1 MSGVE
6 RQLPQ
11 LLTPRLDTMRAP
23 AGVFMV
29 SFRAVVTQFKEAP
42 DAVRAEFTCPV
53 LVWDGE
59 IDKPLPRDM
68 DALEVTGGLGIA
80 SSTSDLKTV
89 FRVAK
94 NAESTLGGGV
104 TIGRVG
110 SNDIAIGEP
119 SVSRFHAYMRQDE
132 DGSWLLIDTGSFHG
146 TFVNERKLAPEERAT
161 LTDGA
166 GIRFGGAVVQFLTPA
181 SLLSLLEKTH

>member
-1 MSGVE
+1 
-6 RQLPQ
+6 
-11 LLTPRLDTMRAP
+11 
-23 AGVFMV
+23 MV
-29 SFRAVVTQFKEAP
+29 SFRGVVTQFKEAP
-42 DAVRAEFTCPV
+42 DVVRGEYACPV
-53 LVWDGE
+53 LLWDGKIE
-59 IDKPLPRDM
+59 KPLPKDM
-68 DALEVTGGLGIA
+68 DALEATGGLGIA
-80 SSTSDLKTV
+80 SAVSDQKTL

-110 SNDIAIGEP
+110 SNDIAIDDP

-166 GIRFGGAVVQFLTPA
+166 VIRFGGAVVQFLTPA
-181 SLLSLLEKTH
+181 SLFALLEKVR